1 MNKKLFFSLLT
12 LLSVMTSEAQ
22 KVWNFATN
30 NTILPVGYSGLANGT
45 EDIVDDLGRFAHSS
59 SNNFSAESS
68 GNSTFPDGFV
78 SSRRANVNGGSVP
91 NGALPSV
98 RFYFFDVS
106 ANCTIKV
113 WARPQSTSLRLL
125 HISDG
130 STILAT
136 ASNAT
141 DPGPVLLEA
150 TNNGGAKRI
159 FVYCEDGGY
168 GIYKIEVN
176 GATVTTTIPM
186 AQWLLNVEETNLSH
200 INYYVN
206 DKTVFLSNIDT
217 GLDIF
222 VYSITG
228 SLVKSIR
235 TSLSEVSFPIDQT
248 GIYILKL
255 SSIDEQKSI
264 KLIVN

>member
-1 MNKKLFFSLLT
+1 M

-30 NTILPVGYSGLANGT
+30 TTILPAGFSGLNDGT

-68 GNSTFPDGFV
+68 GNSTFSDGFV
-78 SSRRANVNGGSVP
+78 SSRRANVNGGSSP

-98 RFYFFDVS
+98 RFYFFDVA

-113 WARPQSTSLRLL
+113 WARPQGTGLRLV

-130 STILAT
+130 SNVLAT

-141 DPGPVLLEA
+141 NPGPVLLEG
-150 TNNGGAKRI
+150 TNNNGAQRI
-159 FVYCEDGGY
+159 FVYCEDGGW
-168 GIYKIEVN
+168 GIYKIEVS

-186 AQWLLNVEETNLSH
+186 AEWLLNVKETNLSH
-200 INYYVN
+200 INYYVKN
-206 DKTVFLSNIDT
+206 KTVFLSNIDT
-217 GLDIF
+217 ELDIS

-235 TSLSEVSFPIDQT
+235 TSSSDVSFEIGQT

-255 SSIDEQKSI
+255 SSSDGQKSI
-264 KLIVN
+264 KLIIN